1 MAGEALIT
9 LRGNLGSDPEL
20 KITPKGFAVCNFSV
34 AVTPSTQ
41 IDGEWKDG
49 EPTWYRVTL
58 WGRKAE
64 IAVDALNKGTSVLI
78 SGTVQNRKY
87 KDKEGNEK
95 YSLEVNANDFGI
107 VPKSNNAA
115 PKATA
120 EAEDEFPW

>member
-20 KITPKGFAVCNFSV
+20 KITPKGLAVCNFSV

-41 IDGEWKDG
+41 IEGEWRDGEA
-49 EPTWYRVTL
+49 TWYRVAL

-64 IAVDALNKGTSVLI
+64 IAVDALSKGASVLI
-78 SGTVQNRKY
+78 SGTLQNRKY

-95 YSLEVNANDFGI
+95 YSLEVNASDFGI
-107 VPKSNNAA
+107 VPRANNQISKPVAG
-115 PKATA
+115 
-120 EAEDEFPW
+120 AEDDFPW